1 MGALALSGL
10 AIALI
15 ILQKTVRNRE
25 RLVPK
30 DLLLRLFE
38 STLFDMPL
46 AIDYLFRSKEPGV
59 LAYLGNRMFSFS
71 DADVD
76 FYLPQ
81 IVSMYVHHSDIADS
95 LRPYLVQR

>member
-1 MGALALSGL
+1 MPSG
-10 AIALI
+10 
-15 ILQKTVRNRE
+15 E

-95 LRPYLVQR
+95 LRPYLVQRGACASRRLVCSDTTDPS